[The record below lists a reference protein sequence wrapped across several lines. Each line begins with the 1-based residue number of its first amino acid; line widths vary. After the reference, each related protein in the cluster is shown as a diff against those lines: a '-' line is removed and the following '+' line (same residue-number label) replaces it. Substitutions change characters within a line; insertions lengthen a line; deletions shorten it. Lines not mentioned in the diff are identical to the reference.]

1 MFVGW
6 RCPETHSANFVTIQT
21 HPSCRFHLAVDFLGL
36 RRTGSSPQIINQAQD
51 SPEQA
56 SRHDNLGQLERDVPP
71 MSEDLGSNLD
81 QLLAN
86 SASVGLWHKA
96 EVRGCYILGPVNTAL
111 PTFRPECRFTVAFQ
125 TQLQAVPKVVV

>member
-6 RCPETHSANFVTIQT
+6 RCPEAHPASFAAIQT

-36 RRTGSSPQIINQAQD
+36 RRNGPSPQIINQAQD

-56 SRHDNLGQLERDVPP
+56 SRHGNLGQLERDVPP

-86 SASVGLWHKA
+86 SATIGLWQISLKKSGRWSVA
-96 EVRGCYILGPVNTAL
+96 CTVPVI
-111 PTFRPECRFTVAFQ
+111 E
-125 TQLQAVPKVVV
+125 

>member
-6 RCPETHSANFVTIQT
+6 RCPEAHPASFAAIQT

-36 RRTGSSPQIINQAQD
+36 RRNGPSPQIINQAQD

-56 SRHDNLGQLERDVPP
+56 SRHGNLGQLERDVPP

-86 SASVGLWHKA
+86 SATVGLWHIA
-96 EVRGCYILGPVNTAL
+96 DVQRLPGLGPLTGAL
-111 PTFRPECRFTVAFQ
+111 PTFG
-125 TQLQAVPKVVV
+125 VVSHDVV